1 MNSPDPTPGTAADTG
16 PGAEAQGMSRRSRG
30 LVMLASVVVVAAVAV
45 FAYWFLHGRWY
56 ESTDD
61 AYVGGTIVQ
70 VTAEVPGTIRVIH
83 PRETDSV
90 AAGQAL
96 IEFDAADARIAM
108 DAALAD
114 LGNTVRQV
122 SGAFAQAERARA
134 QLAAREVELTRAR
147 RDYERRRPISD
158 GGAVSQEELAHTLES
173 VQALEAAVR
182 AAREE
187 LRVALAQTAGT
198 TVEQHP
204 QVQRAAT
211 RVRDAALALKRTAV
225 FSPVNGVV
233 AKKGVQVGQRVAP
246 GTPLMAVVPLD
257 DVWVDANFKEVQ
269 LTHVRIGQPVE
280 LHADLYGTDITFRG
294 RVRGLSPGT
303 GAAFALLPPQNA
315 SGNWIKIVQ
324 RVPVR
329 IALDPAEV
337 REYPLRVGLSM
348 HAQVDLHDQS
358 GPVLAAP
365 TQEQA
370 ASMPSYPERDPAV
383 EATIEKIIAE
393 NAGRTATS

>member
-1 MNSPDPTPGTAADTG
+1 MNSPDPTSGTDTG
-16 PGAEAQGMSRRSRG
+16 TEAQGMSRRGRG
-30 LVMLASVVVVAAVAV
+30 LLILAAVVTISAVAV

-61 AYVGGTIVQ
+61 AYVGGPIVQ
-70 VTAEVPGTIRVIH
+70 VTAEIPGTVRVIH
-83 PRETDSV
+83 PRETDAV

-96 IEFDAADARIAM
+96 VEFDAADARIAM

-114 LGNTVRQV
+114 LASTVRQV
-122 SGAFAQAERARA
+122 HGAFAQADRARA
-134 QLAAREVELTRAR
+134 QLAAREVELSRAR
-147 RDYERRRPISD
+147 QDYGRRQSISE
-158 GGAVSQEELAHTLES
+158 GGAVSQEELAHTRES
-173 VQALEAAVR
+173 VQALEAAAR

-187 LRVALAQTAGT
+187 LRVALAQTEGT

-225 FSPVNGVV
+225 VSPVNGVV
-233 AKKGVQVGQRVAP
+233 ARKGVQVGQRVAP

-257 DVWVDANFKEVQ
+257 DLWVDANFKEVQ

-280 LHADLYGTDITFRG
+280 LHADLYGRDVTFHG
-294 RVRGLSPGT
+294 RVQGLSPGT

-329 IALDPAEV
+329 IALDPAQV
-337 REYPLRVGLSM
+337 REHPLRVGLSM
-348 HAQVDLHDQS
+348 HAEVDLHDQS
-358 GPVLAAP
+358 GAVLAAP
-365 TQEQA
+365 TEERA
-370 ASMPSYPERDPAV
+370 AAMPAFPERDPAV
-383 EATIEKIIAE
+383 EAAIEKIIAE
-393 NAGRTATS
+393 NAGHAATG

>member
-1 MNSPDPTPGTAADTG
+1 MNAPDPTAGTDAGSETT
-16 PGAEAQGMSRRSRG
+16 GMSRRGRG
-30 LVMLASVVVVAAVAV
+30 LVILATVVVVTAVAV

-56 ESTDD
+56 QSTDN

-70 VTAEVPGTIRVIH
+70 VTAEIPGTVRVIH
-83 PRETDSV
+83 PRETDAV

-96 IEFDAADARIAM
+96 IEFDAADARIAL
-108 DAALAD
+108 DAAYAD

-122 SGAFAQAERARA
+122 SAAFAQAGRARA
-134 QLAAREVELTRAR
+134 QLAAREVELARAR
-147 RDYERRRPISD
+147 RDLERRGPISG
-158 GGAVSQEELAHTLES
+158 GGAVSQEELAHARDA

-182 AAREE
+182 GAREE
-187 LRVALAQTAGT
+187 LRVALAQTEGT

-211 RVRDAALALKRTAV
+211 RVRDAALVLERTAV
-225 FSPVNGVV
+225 ASPVNGVV

-269 LTHVRIGQPVE
+269 LSRVRIGQPVE
-280 LHADLYGTDITFRG
+280 LHADLYGKDVTFHG

-337 REYPLRVGLSM
+337 SEHPLRVGLSM
-348 HAQVDLHDQS
+348 HAEVDLHDQS
-358 GPVLAAP
+358 GPVLAKP

-370 ASMPSYPERDPAV
+370 ASMPSLPEHDPAV
-383 EATIEKIIAE
+383 EAAIEKIIAQ
-393 NAGRTATS
+393 NAGRAATG

>member
-1 MNSPDPTPGTAADTG
+1 MNSPDPTPGTDADN
-16 PGAEAQGMSRRSRG
+16 ESQGMSRRGRG
-30 LVMLASVVVVAAVAV
+30 LVVLATVVAVFAVAV

-70 VTAEVPGTIRVIH
+70 VTAEIPGTVRVIH
-83 PRETDSV
+83 PRETDAV
-90 AAGQAL
+90 ASGQAL
-96 IEFDAADARIAM
+96 IELDAADARIAL
-108 DAALAD
+108 DAAYAD

-122 SGAFAQAERARA
+122 SGAFAQVDRARA
-134 QLAAREVELTRAR
+134 QLAAREVELARAR
-147 RDYERRRPISD
+147 QDYERRRAISA
-158 GGAVSQEELAHTLES
+158 GGAVSQEELAHAREAAQT
-173 VQALEAAVR
+173 LEAAVN

-187 LRVALAQTAGT
+187 LRVALAQTEGT

-211 RVRDAALALKRTAV
+211 RVRDAALALRRTTV
-225 FSPVNGVV
+225 VSPVAGVV
-233 AKKGVQVGQRVAP
+233 AKKGAQVGQRVAP
-246 GTPLMAVVPLD
+246 GAPLMAVVPLD
-257 DVWVDANFKEVQ
+257 DLWVDANFKEVQ

-280 LHADLYGTDITFRG
+280 LHADLYGKDVAFHG
-294 RVRGLSPGT
+294 RVHGLSPGT

-337 REYPLRVGLSM
+337 REHPLRVGLSM
-348 HAQVDLHDQS
+348 HAEVDLHDQS

-365 TQEQA
+365 TQELA
-370 ASMPSYPERDPAV
+370 ASMPAYPERDPAV
-383 EATIEKIIAE
+383 EAAIERIIAE
-393 NAGRTATS
+393 NAGRAATG